1 VHEDDGEP
9 QFEDST
15 APIDDV
21 LVGAPL
27 AVLVFGPDGPVSHPL
42 HGKDIVKV
50 GRALD
55 ADLRIDD
62 ASVSRKHATLLLTP
76 HLAITDEGSQN
87 GVRIKNRL
95 IAPHRRHPIGIGEP
109 VMLGGVALVVYG
121 TGVPYPRP
129 GQTPSELGG
138 VTLRPPPLPPPLPP
152 QAPTPRADLPL
163 VFDPAMR
170 AIYALVERVA
180 PSELNVLVL
189 GETGVGKELIAEA
202 IHRRSRRAAGPLV
215 KLNTGALAPSL
226 VESELFGHERGAFT
240 GADREK
246 IGLLETAR
254 GGTVFL
260 DEVGEVPIAIQAKLL
275 RVIEDKHVLR
285 VGGREPRPIDCRFIA
300 ATNRNLEDEVRHGS
314 FRKDLFFRLCGV
326 SIHIPPLRERPSEVE
341 HLARLFASRTSAGSV
356 IWSDEVTHAL
366 LRYQWP
372 GNIRELRNV
381 IERAA
386 VLAQGGPIRPEHIG
400 AELRGP
406 SSPDTTLTGL
416 SSLPPVRS
424 DIETL
429 ERRRILDAL
438 SLCSGNQTRAAKLLG
453 ISRRTLIN
461 RLDAYRIPRPRKP

>member
-1 VHEDDGEP
+1 VNDDDREP

-27 AVLVFGPDGPVSHPL
+27 AILVFGPDGPVSHAL
-42 HGKDIVKV
+42 EGRDVIHI

-55 ADLRIDD
+55 NDLRIDD
-62 ASVSRKHATLLLTP
+62 PSVSRKHATLMLTP
-76 HLAITDEGSQN
+76 HLAIVDEGSQN
-87 GVRIKNRL
+87 GVRIKNRA
-95 IAPHRRHPIGIGEP
+95 IPPHRRHPVGIGEP
-109 VMLGGVALVVYG
+109 VMLGGVAIVVYG
-121 TGVPYPRP
+121 TGIPYPKQAPPPPEIR
-129 GQTPSELGG
+129 GA
-138 VTLRPPPLPPPLPP
+138 TLRPPPPPIAAGPG
-152 QAPTPRADLPL
+152 QRAELPL

-180 PSELNVLVL
+180 PSELNILVL

-202 IHRRSRRAAGPLV
+202 IHRRSRRAGGPLV
-215 KLNTGALAPSL
+215 KLNCGALAPSL

-246 IGLLETAR
+246 VGLLETAR

-260 DEVGEVPIAIQAKLL
+260 DEVGEVPLAIQAKLL

-300 ATNRNLEDEVRHGS
+300 ATNKNLEDEVRHGT

-326 SIHIPPLRERPSEVE
+326 SIHIPPLRERPSEIE

-356 IWSDEVTHAL
+356 MWSEEVTSAL

-400 AELRGP
+400 AELRSQG
-406 SSPDTTLTGL
+406 SADATLAGQ
-416 SSLPPVRS
+416 SHLPPLRS
-424 DIETL
+424 EIETV
-429 ERRRILDAL
+429 ERQRILDAL